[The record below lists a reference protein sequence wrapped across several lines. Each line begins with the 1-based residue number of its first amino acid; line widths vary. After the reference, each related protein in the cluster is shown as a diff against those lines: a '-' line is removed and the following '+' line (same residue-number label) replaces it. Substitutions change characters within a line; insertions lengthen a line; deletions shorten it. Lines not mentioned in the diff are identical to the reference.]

1 VTVKKPKTRAAA
13 IHEGMRQLR
22 RLCVLRPTIQN
33 FLENVFRIARGR
45 SIERLVL
52 RNGMT
57 LCGPVNHPLLQ
68 MAEEIFHAKLY
79 MPDGWSLEAGSVV
92 VDIGANIGIFSVL
105 AAERQRC
112 RVFAFEP
119 HPENIRFL
127 RQNVSANRMANVTV
141 CESAVSDL
149 SGWQRLYV
157 NTNPAGHS
165 LYATSA
171 VDGGPDDVR
180 VPTTTLPEIMDT
192 NHLDRVDFLKIDCE
206 GSEGAILLST
216 PADYLKRI
224 GRLAIE
230 FHDNVSAIAHERI
243 QALLEQHGFRTAL
256 RWDAATPFGFLYAR
270 QNGVARDAH
279 SG

>member
-1 VTVKKPKTRAAA
+1 MTVKKPKTRAAV
-13 IHEGMRQLR
+13 IREGMRQLR

-33 FLENVFRIARGR
+33 FLENALRIARGR

-57 LCGPVNHPLLQ
+57 LCGPANHPLLE
-68 MAEEIFHAKLY
+68 MAEEIFHAKVY
-79 MPDGWSLEAGSVV
+79 TPDGWGLGAGGVV
-92 VDIGANIGIFSVL
+92 VDIGANIGIFSL
-105 AAERQRC
+105 MAAERQRC

-127 RQNVSANRMANVTV
+127 RRNVSANRMANVTV

-165 LYATSA
+165 LYAASA
-171 VDGGPDDVR
+171 VDGGLDDVR

-279 SG
+279 RA

>member
-1 VTVKKPKTRAAA
+1 MGKKPKTRAAA
-13 IHEGMRQLR
+13 IREGMRQMR
-22 RLCVLRPTIQN
+22 RLCLLRPTMRN
-33 FLENVFRIARGR
+33 FLENAFRIACG
-45 SIERLVL
+45 SGIQRLVL
-52 RNGMT
+52 RNGMAF
-57 LCGPVNHPLLQ
+57 CCPANHPLLQ

-79 MPDGWSLEAGSVV
+79 TPDGWDLGAGGVV
-92 VDIGANIGIFSVL
+92 VDIGANIGVFSLL
-105 AAERQRC
+105 AAGRQGR

-127 RQNVSANRMANVTV
+127 RRNLSANQLVNVTV

-165 LYATSA
+165 LYATGA
-171 VDGGPDDVR
+171 VNGGSYDVR
-180 VPTTTLPEIMDT
+180 IPTTTLPEIMDT
-192 NHLDRVDFLKIDCE
+192 HHLDRVDFLKIDCE

-216 PADYLKRI
+216 PAAYLKRI

-230 FHDNVSAIAHERI
+230 FHDNVSAIVHDQI
-243 QALLEQHGFRTAL
+243 QALLEQHGFHTAL
-256 RWDAATPFGFLYAR
+256 RWDVATPFGFLYAR

-279 SG
+279 RG

>member
-1 VTVKKPKTRAAA
+1 
-13 IHEGMRQLR
+13 M
-22 RLCVLRPTIQN
+22 VL
-33 FLENVFRIARGR
+33 
-45 SIERLVL
+45 S
-52 RNGMT
+52 
-57 LCGPVNHPLLQ
+57 GPANHPLLQ
-68 MAEEIFHAKLY
+68 MAEEIFHARLY
-79 MPDGWSLEAGSVV
+79 TPDGWDLQAGGVV
-92 VDIGANIGIFSVL
+92 VDIGANIGVFSLL
-105 AAERQRC
+105 AAERQSS

-119 HPENIRFL
+119 YPENIRFL
-127 RQNVSANRMANVTV
+127 KQNVSANRMMNVTI

-165 LYATSA
+165 LYVTSA

-180 VPTTTLPEIMDT
+180 IPTTTLPEIMDT

-230 FHDNVSAIAHERI
+230 FHDNVSVIPHDEI

-256 RWDAATPFGFLYAR
+256 RWDVATPFGFLYAR
-270 QNGVARDAH
+270 QNGVSRDAH
-279 SG
+279 CG

>member
-1 VTVKKPKTRAAA
+1 MKKPKTRAAA

-22 RLCVLRPTIQN
+22 RLCVLRPTMHN
-33 FLENVFRIARGR
+33 FLENAFRIARGR
-45 SIERLVL
+45 SIEGLVL
-52 RNGMT
+52 RNGMA
-57 LCGPVNHPLLQ
+57 LCGPANHPLLE

-79 MPDGWSLEAGSVV
+79 TPDGWGLEAGGVV
-92 VDIGANIGIFSVL
+92 LDIGANIGLFSVM

-127 RQNVSANRMANVTV
+127 RRNVSAIRMVKVTV

-165 LYATSA
+165 LYATVA
-171 VDGGPDDVR
+171 VNGGSYDVR

-192 NHLDRVDFLKIDCE
+192 NHLDRIDFLKIDCE

-230 FHDNVSAIAHERI
+230 FHDNVSAIAHGQI